1 MRRASIRSKRWHA
14 IEPEV
19 MLNAFI
25 RFPRTVAAAALAA
38 IAVALPTLLTGC
50 VSSIR
55 HAALLSPEIPARWAT
70 APEADGERPG
80 SPRSGQSEAAPDEV
94 AIARSFDV
102 PAGQWWHAFGDGALN
117 TLVETALTNNA
128 DLALA
133 AIRVRRAQLE
143 AGLVGA
149 RIGPQASLTAAADVT
164 RAFDADR
171 ARVSTGVNAALS
183 FELDLWGKLAARR
196 DEAAW
201 RTQATEADREAAALL
216 LVGTTAKLYWRIG
229 YLNESIALGDASIAD
244 ALRTV
249 DMVQA
254 RVAAGAATP
263 VDAARARQQL
273 AVLRAEQANARLERQ
288 AKRNALT
295 WLLNRPPGASGEEPQ
310 GVSGA
315 QVPAVRAGLPARVL
329 ARRPDLRAAQSRLRA
344 RLANVDFARAAMY
357 PDLSLTA
364 ELGTSSDRLIRTLQN
379 PVASI
384 GAAIALPFVQW
395 NAVRLKAALSE
406 NEFEEATVDFRKTLY
421 GALADV
427 ETALAG
433 KVQLDAEAEQRKRA
447 LEDAALAATLAR
459 TRFEW
464 GATDAAP
471 WLDAQRAQRSAQLDR
486 VTNQLA
492 RLENRVDLFLALGG
506 G

>member
-1 MRRASIRSKRWHA
+1 MRHVSIQSKRWHA
-14 IEPEV
+14 IEPEIV
-19 MLNAFI
+19 LNPFI
-25 RFPRTVAAAALAA
+25 RFSRAVATPAVAAIAAAL
-38 IAVALPTLLTGC
+38 TTSLTGC
-50 VSSIR
+50 VSSAR
-55 HAALLSPEIPARWAT
+55 HAALPSPEIPARWVT
-70 APEADGERPG
+70 APESDGEVLG
-80 SPRSGQSEAAPDEV
+80 SPRSEQSDAAPDE
-94 AIARSFDV
+94 AALAPSFDA
-102 PAGQWWHAFGDGALN
+102 PAAPWWHAFNDGALN
-117 TLVETALTNNA
+117 ALVETALRNNA
-128 DLALA
+128 DLAVA

-149 RIGPQASLTAAADVT
+149 RTGPQASLTAAADAA

-171 ARVSTGVNAALS
+171 ARVSTGVDATLS
-183 FELDLWGKLAARR
+183 FEVDLWGKLAARR

-201 RTQATEADREAAALL
+201 RTQATSAEREAAALL
-216 LVGTTAKLYWRIG
+216 LIGTTAKLYWRIG
-229 YLNESIALGDASIAD
+229 YLNEAIALGDASIAD
-244 ALRTV
+244 AGRTV
-249 DMVQA
+249 DLVQA

-263 VDAARARQQL
+263 VDAAQARQQL
-273 AVLRAEQANARLERQ
+273 AALRAEQANWRIERQ

-295 WLLNRPPGASGEEPQ
+295 RLLNRPPEASGAEPQ

-315 QVPAVRAGLPARVL
+315 RIPAVRAGLPARVL
-329 ARRPDLRAAQSRLRA
+329 ARRPDVRAAQSRLRA

-364 ELGTSSDRLIRTLQN
+364 ELGTRSEMLIRTLQN

-384 GAAIALPFVQW
+384 GAAIALPFIQW

-406 NEFEEATVDFRKTLY
+406 NEFEEATVDFRQTLY

-433 KVQLDAEAEQRKRA
+433 KAQLDAEAEHRA
-447 LEDAALAATLAR
+447 HALDDAALAARLAR

-486 VTNQLA
+486 VTNRLA
-492 RLENRVDLFLALGG
+492 RLENRIDLFLALGG